1 MSISLNFAP
10 LLAQPNL
17 DHLIG
22 GIKYTAFLTTA
33 SWLLA
38 VILGIVLAIVRVTGS
53 GIAEK
58 AVGAWVAYQQNV
70 PMLAHLFLW
79 YFGVPTLLPEAMQSW
94 INANNGELF
103 FAFIAIGLCM
113 SAYFCEDVRSG
124 LRSVPHGQH
133 EAARSLGL
141 SFLKSMRYV
150 ILPQAI
156 RTSLPPFINHT
167 VILFKNTSLA
177 MALGAAEMTYV
188 VREIE
193 NQTFRTFE
201 AYSIA
206 TIFYLLVSLGLM
218 GLGVIV
224 ARSMRIPGR

>member
-17 DHLIG
+17 DHFIAG
-22 GIKYTAFLTTA
+22 MKYTAVLTGA

-38 VILGIVLAIVRVTGS
+38 VTLGVALATIRVS
-53 GIAEK
+53 GNPIADK
-58 AVGAWVAYQQNV
+58 VVAAWVSYQQNV

-79 YFGVPTLLPEAMQSW
+79 YFGISTLLPQGLQSW
-94 INANNGELF
+94 VNANNGELF

-133 EAARSLGL
+133 EASRSLGM
-141 SFLKSMRYV
+141 SFLKSMQYV

-156 RTSLPPFINHT
+156 RISLPPFINHT

-201 AYSIA
+201 AYTIA
-206 TIFYLLVSLGLM
+206 SVFYLAISLGIM
-218 GLGVIV
+218 ALGVV
-224 ARSMRIPGR
+224 VSRSMQIPAR

>member
-1 MSISLNFAP
+1 MAVTLNFGP
-10 LLAQPNL
+10 LLAEPYL
-17 DHLIG
+17 GHLVSG
-22 GIKYTAFLTTA
+22 LGYTAMLTVA
-33 SWLLA
+33 SWVLA
-38 VILGIVLAIVRVTGS
+38 VVLGVALATARVTGNPIVERFVA
-53 GIAEK
+53 G
-58 AVGAWVAYQQNV
+58 WVAYQQNV

-79 YFGVPTLLPEAMQSW
+79 YFGIPTILPEVAQNW
-94 INANNGELF
+94 VNANNGELI
-103 FAFIAIGLCM
+103 FASIAIGLCM

-124 LRSVPHGQH
+124 LRAVPNGQH

-141 SFLKSMRYV
+141 SFLKSMRFV

-156 RTSLPPFINHT
+156 RAALPPFINHT

-201 AYSIA
+201 AYTLA
-206 TIFYLLVSLGLM
+206 TAFYLAISLGLM
-218 GLGVIV
+218 GIGALI
-224 ARSMRIPGR
+224 ARRLQIAAR

>member
-1 MSISLNFAP
+1 MAINLNFGS
-10 LLAQPNL
+10 LLAAP
-17 DHLIG
+17 HLEHLVAAL
-22 GIKYTAFLTTA
+22 KYTAALTAA

-38 VILGIVLAIVRVTGS
+38 VVLGVVLATLRVTGS
-53 GIAEK
+53 RSLDRGVA
-58 AVGAWVAYQQNV
+58 AWVAYQQSV

-79 YFGVPTLLPEAMQSW
+79 YFGISTLLPAAAQSW
-94 INANNGELF
+94 VNANNGELI
-103 FAFIAIGLCM
+103 FASIAIGLCM

-124 LRSVPHGQH
+124 LRAIPHGQQ

-141 SFLKSMRYV
+141 SFVKSMRYV

-156 RTSLPPFINHT
+156 RASMPPFINHT

-201 AYSIA
+201 AYTLA
-206 TIFYLLVSLGLM
+206 TVFYLAVSLGLM
-218 GLGVIV
+218 GVGVLVTRRLQIP
-224 ARSMRIPGR
+224 AR

>member
-17 DHLIG
+17 SHLIDG
-22 GIKYTAFLTTA
+22 LKYTAILTTA

-38 VILGIVLAIVRVTGS
+38 VALGIALATVRVTGNV
-53 GIAEK
+53 IVEK
-58 AVGAWVAYQQNV
+58 AVAAWVAYQQNV
-70 PMLAHLFLW
+70 PLLAHLFLW
-79 YFGVPTLLPEAMQSW
+79 YFGIPTLLPDAIQAK
-94 INANNGELF
+94 INANNGELI
-103 FAFIAIGLCM
+103 FASIAIGLCM
-113 SAYFCEDVRSG
+113 SAYFSEDVRSG
-124 LRSVPHGQH
+124 LRSVSHGQN

-141 SFLKSMRYV
+141 NFVESMRYV
-150 ILPQAI
+150 ILPQAF

-193 NQTFRTFE
+193 NQTFKTFE
-201 AYSIA
+201 AYTIA
-206 TIFYLLVSLGLM
+206 TVFYLALSLGLM
-218 GLGVIV
+218 GLGVLV
-224 ARSMRIPGR
+224 ARRLRIPGR

>member
-1 MSISLNFAP
+1 MAINLNFGP
-10 LLAQPNL
+10 LLAPPHL
-17 DHLIG
+17 DHLIA
-22 GIKYTAFLTTA
+22 GIKLTLVLTAA

-38 VILGIVLAIVRVTGS
+38 VALGVVLATVRVAGNRYVDR
-53 GIAEK
+53 
-58 AVGAWVAYQQNV
+58 AVAGWVAYQQNV

-79 YFGVPTLLPEAMQSW
+79 YFGISTLLPQGAQSW

-103 FAFIAIGLCM
+103 YASIAIGLCM

-124 LRSVPHGQH
+124 LRAVSHGQQ

-141 SFLKSMRYV
+141 SFVKSMRYV

-156 RTSLPPFINHT
+156 RTAMPPFINHT

-201 AYSIA
+201 AYSLA
-206 TIFYLLVSLGLM
+206 TVLYLAVSLGLM
-218 GLGVIV
+218 GIGALVS
-224 ARSMRIPGR
+224 RRMQIPSR

>member
-1 MSISLNFAP
+1 MPISLNFSS
-10 LLAQPNL
+10 LLAPPHVE
-17 DHLIG
+17 HLIAG
-22 GIKYTAFLTTA
+22 LQCTAWLTSA

-38 VILGIVLAIVRVTGS
+38 FGLGLVLATLRAIGNPIVDR
-53 GIAEK
+53 
-58 AVGAWVAYQQNV
+58 AVAVWVAYQQNV
-70 PMLAHLFLW
+70 PMLAHMFLW
-79 YFGVPTLLPEAMQSW
+79 YFGISTLLPQAAQSW
-94 INANNGELF
+94 VNAHNGELI
-103 FAFIAIGLCM
+103 FASIAIGLCM

-124 LRSVPHGQH
+124 LRAVPHGQH

-141 SFLKSMRYV
+141 SFVKSMRHV

-156 RTSLPPFINHT
+156 RVALPPFINHT

-201 AYSIA
+201 AYTVA
-206 TIFYLLVSLGLM
+206 TVAYLAVSLALM
-218 GLGVIV
+218 GLGVLV
-224 ARSMRIPGR
+224 ARRLQIPAR